1 MNTFNK
7 VLWGEGLFLRP
18 QHFQQQDHYHESHLS
33 DVARTLHPYYWG
45 VRKIKFDL
53 DALANGQ
60 MRLNEISIIFPDGE
74 SYNAPGADPLPDAL
88 NLTSIP
94 NLADGSI
101 IYLAIAPLKEF
112 AQNSVEE
119 NSMDSGQVVRYSHSH
134 TSQSDLFTQGVP
146 ADITLLKRWVRL
158 IPEHESRDQFVTLPI
173 GRIRR
178 SATGA
183 FEVDGAFMPPA
194 SSIQATP
201 AQTLM
206 LRRLLDI
213 LEAKVSALYG
223 HHREPSKNIIEFR
236 SGDIASF
243 WLLHTA
249 SHHYGQILHLYQN
262 PAFHPERLFQTLLSL
277 AGALMTF
284 SNVYSLTDLPTYR
297 HDEPTPAFLR
307 LYQIIRELL
316 ETVIS
321 TRYFAIAI
329 SEFKPSFWKGQ
340 LDSDK
345 IDSQTTFF
353 LAVAS
358 SIPAPELVE
367 TVPIYFKLGAPD
379 DVEKFVLSAMPGVKL
394 TYAPQVPAAVP
405 VRPGHYYFAL
415 DNKGP
420 IYERMLKAQ
429 SISIYVPN
437 NFPDLKLEMIAV
449 AS

>member
-1 MNTFNK
+1 MNNLNK

-18 QHFQQQDHYHESHLS
+18 QHFQQQDQYHESLLNE
-33 DVARTLHPYYWG
+33 VARTIHPYYWG
-45 VRKIKFDL
+45 IRKLKFDL
-53 DALANGQ
+53 DALNNGQ
-60 MRLNEISIIFPDGE
+60 LRLNEASIIFPDGE
-74 SYNAPGADPLPDAL
+74 SYNAPGADTLPDAL
-88 NLTSIP
+88 NLTNIP
-94 NLADGSI
+94 NLSDGSI

-119 NSMDSGQVVRYSHSH
+119 NTDAGQVVRYTHSH

-146 ADITLLKRWVRL
+146 ADITLLRRWVRL
-158 IPEHESRDQFVTLPI
+158 LPEHESRDQFVTLPI
-173 GRIRR
+173 ARIHR

-183 FEVDGAFMPPA
+183 FEIDNAFMPPA
-194 SSIQATP
+194 SSLQAIP
-201 AQTLM
+201 AQMLM
-206 LRRLLDI
+206 VRRLLDI

-249 SHHYGQILHLYQN
+249 SHHYGQILHVYQN
-262 PAFHPERLFQTLLSL
+262 PALHPERLFQTLLSL

-284 SNVYSLTDLPTYR
+284 STAYSLTDLPTYQ
-297 HDEPTPAFLR
+297 HEAPTSSFLR

-329 SEFKPSFWKGQ
+329 SEYKPSFWKGQ
-340 LDSDK
+340 LASDK
-345 IDSQTTFF
+345 IDSQTNFF
-353 LAVAS
+353 LAVSS
-358 SIPAPELVE
+358 SIPAPDLVE
-367 TVPIYFKLGAPD
+367 TVPSHFKLGAPD

-394 TYAPQVPAAVP
+394 TYAPQVPTAVP
-405 VRPGHYYFAL
+405 VRPGHFYFAL
-415 DNKGP
+415 DNKGA

>member
-1 MNTFNK
+1 MNNINK

-18 QHFQQQDHYHESHLS
+18 QHFQQQDQYHESHLN

-45 VRKIKFDL
+45 IRKIKFDS

-60 MRLNEISIIFPDGE
+60 LRLNEVSIIFPDGE
-74 SYNAPGADPLPDAL
+74 CYNAPGSDSLPVAF
-88 NLTSIP
+88 NLTNIP

-112 AQNSVEE
+112 GQNSIEE
-119 NSMDSGQVVRYSHSH
+119 HSDTGQVVRYSHSH
-134 TSQSDLFTQGVP
+134 ITQADLFTQGVS
-146 ADITLLKRWVRL
+146 AEITLLKRWVRIL
-158 IPEHESRDQFVTLPI
+158 PEHESKDQFVTLPVA
-173 GRIRR
+173 RIHR

-183 FEVDGAFMPPA
+183 FEMDSAYIPPA
-194 SSIQATP
+194 SSLQAVP
-201 AQTLM
+201 AQMLM

-249 SHHYGQILHLYQN
+249 SQHYGQILHLFQN
-262 PAFHPERLFQTLLSL
+262 PGLHPERLFQTLLSL

-284 SNVYSLTDLPTYR
+284 SNSYALSDLPAYK
-297 HDEPTPAFLR
+297 HEEPTHSFLR

-329 SEFKPSFWKGQ
+329 AEYKPSFWKGQ
-340 LDSDK
+340 LASDK
-345 IDSQTTFF
+345 IDTQTNFY
-353 LAVAS
+353 LAVSS
-358 SIPAPELVE
+358 SISAPDLVE
-367 TVPIYFKLGAPD
+367 RVPLYFKLGAPD

-394 TYAPQVPAAVP
+394 TYSPQVPAAVP
-405 VRPGHYYFAL
+405 VRPGHFYFAL
-415 DNKGP
+415 ENKGAL
-420 IYERMLKAQ
+420 YERMLKAQ

>member
-1 MNTFNK
+1 MNNLNK

-18 QHFQQQDHYHESHLS
+18 QHFQQQDQYHESRLA
-33 DVARTLHPYYWG
+33 DVARTIHPYYWG
-45 VRKIKFDL
+45 IRSVKFDP

-60 MRLNEISIIFPDGE
+60 LRLNEVSVIFPDGE
-74 SYNAPGADPLPDAL
+74 SYHAPGADSLPDAL
-88 NLTSIP
+88 NLSSIP
-94 NLADGSI
+94 NASEGCLV
-101 IYLAIAPLKEF
+101 YLAIAPLKEF
-112 AQNSVEE
+112 AQNSVDE
-119 NSMDSGQVVRYSHSH
+119 SSTDAGQVVRYSHSH
-134 TSQSDLFTQGVP
+134 ATQPDLFTQAVP

-158 IPEHESRDQFVTLPI
+158 VPEHESRDQFVTLPLA
-173 GRIRR
+173 RIQR

-183 FEVDGAFMPPA
+183 FEVDNSYLPPA
-194 SSIQATP
+194 SALQSTP
-201 AQTLM
+201 AQATM

-249 SHHYGQILHLYQN
+249 SQHYGQLLHLYQN
-262 PAFHPERLFQTLLSL
+262 PGLHPERLFQTLLSL

-284 SNVYSLTDLPTYR
+284 SNAYSLTDLPSYR
-297 HDEPTPAFLR
+297 HDEPTPGFVR
-307 LYQIIRELL
+307 LHQIIRDLL

-340 LDSDK
+340 LASDK
-345 IDSQTTFF
+345 IDAQTTFY

-358 SIPAPELVE
+358 SMPAPQLVE
-367 TVPIYFKLGAPD
+367 AVPSFFKLGAPD

-394 TYAPQVPAAVP
+394 SYAPQVPAAVP
-405 VRPGHYYFAL
+405 VRPGHFYFAL
-415 DNKGP
+415 DNKGA

-429 SISIYVPN
+429 SLSIYVPN
-437 NFPDLKLEMIAV
+437 NFPELKLELIAV